1 MLKPEQFIA
10 AAAVHFKPDDDSLT
24 ERIRHSSAQEAEVLE
39 GLRTLGKT
47 TQSALT
53 EGVASWEEEDGL
65 VYFKGKLYVPNERA
79 LRREV
84 LQTCHDNLTAGH
96 PGKNGTLEL
105 VSRYYWWPRMAAF
118 VAAYVEG
125 CDRCQRYRQDHY
137 PTAPV
142 LLQEVPEG
150 PWQTI
155 GVDMIVGLPESKGK
169 NAILTVV
176 DHYTK
181 QVHLL
186 GSSWPSARL
195 VRFASLF

>member
-1 MLKPEQFIA
+1 M
-10 AAAVHFKPDDDSLT
+10 
-24 ERIRHSSAQEAEVLE
+24 
-39 GLRTLGKT
+39 GKT
-47 TQSALT
+47 SPRALT
-53 EGVASWEEEDGL
+53 EGIATWEEEDGL
-65 VYFKGKLYVPNERA
+65 VYFKGRLYVPNERA

-96 PGKNGTLEL
+96 PGKNSTLEL
-105 VSRYYWWPRMAAF
+105 VSHYYWWPRMAAF

-125 CDRCQRYRQDHY
+125 CDRCQRYQQDRH
-137 PTAPV
+137 PAAPV

-155 GVDMIVGLPESKGK
+155 SVDMIVSLPESKEK

-181 QVHLL
+181 QVHLYPMTD
-186 GSSWPSARL
+186 GDRKS
-195 VRFASLF
+195 VV